1 LHGKTN
7 GSWKEDAKSKEQ
19 TISSSSTQEIKIP
32 AKIFEEA
39 QLQNNPLQVS
49 LFSHNPPKD
58 EFQHVNN
65 VPATGGEIEIDANIE
80 EHVNVSIVGHEV

>member
-7 GSWKEDAKSKEQ
+7 GSWKEDANSKEQ

-49 LFSHNPPKD
+49 LFSHNPKD
-58 EFQHVNN
+58 EFQQTMSQPLV
-65 VPATGGEIEIDANIE
+65 VKSKLMQT
-80 EHVNVSIVGHEV
+80 